1 MQRHDAIK
9 VLCALGNYKYEISCS
24 LSAKCIDKVSGRATG
39 MIERDLVLKGRES
52 YAKKQRKI
60 LFLISLDISFLTHVL
75 FTSVLFN
82 FQVLNIFPLSFCY

>member
-60 LFLISLDISFLTHVL
+60 LFLISLEFFSSLCFFH
-75 FTSVLFN
+75 
-82 FQVLNIFPLSFCY
+82 PHCH